1 MRISE
6 KSRER
11 GTSTVELAI
20 VMPLMLLLLFGVAE
34 FGHAFNQYNI
44 MTKAVRD
51 GVRYAAEEAMFGGL
65 EVIDLNR
72 LDSGGVSIRNR
83 TRNLVVYGRPG
94 SGGEA
99 LLPGWNTSDVTVSQ
113 LGTDRVQVS
122 ATYQYTPL
130 LGEGTSIPSFGLG
143 EGPIS
148 LAFTF
153 HATVVMRAL

>member
-1 MRISE
+1 MRTRN
-6 KSRER
+6 KGRER
-11 GTSTVELAI
+11 GTSTVEFAI
-20 VMPLMLLLLFGVAE
+20 VMPFMLFLLLGVAE
-34 FGHAFNQYNI
+34 FGQAFNQYNI

-65 EVIDLNR
+65 EVIDLDR
-72 LDSGGVSIRNR
+72 LDSGGVTVRSR
-83 TRNLVVYGRPG
+83 TCNLVVYGRPSA
-94 SGGEA
+94 SGEP

-130 LGEGTSIPSFGLG
+130 LGEGASLPTFGLG
-143 EGPIS
+143 EGPLS

-153 HATVVMRAL
+153 HATVVMPAL

>member
-1 MRISE
+1 MRTLNKE
-6 KSRER
+6 RER

-20 VMPLMLLLLFGVAE
+20 VMPLMLLLLFGIAE
-34 FGHAFNQYNI
+34 FGQAFNQYNT

-51 GVRYAAEEAMFGGL
+51 GVRFAAEQAMFGGL

-72 LDSGGVSIRNR
+72 LDSGGVSVRNR
-83 TRNLVVYGRPG
+83 TRNLVVYGRPT
-94 SGGEA
+94 SGGTA

-122 ATYQYTPL
+122 ANYQYTPL
-130 LGEGTSIPSFGLG
+130 LGEGASMPTFGLG